1 MLCFLVSRRL
11 QGGEV
16 AKDPALCQVHKKV
29 DDSASTIRSDIY
41 IYIFVAAG
49 SPSPG
54 NDERLER
61 QVAGEQH
68 ENRSW
73 PLLWDQMRAWIAGMG
88 AGKEPVEAGAGD
100 GTSGGGLGQ
109 PSPAQVLTCCHHRLG
124 IRGVVAPSNPATRF
138 SWRVRDF
145 C

>member
-1 MLCFLVSRRL
+1 MLSLFYCRL

-29 DDSASTIRSDIY
+29 DDSASTIRS
-41 IYIFVAAG
+41 VAAAG

-73 PLLWDQMRAWIAGMG
+73 QSLWDQMRAWIAGMG
-88 AGKEPVEAGAGD
+88 AGKEPVEAGTGD
-100 GTSGGGLGQ
+100 GTSRRGLG
-109 PSPAQVLTCCHHRLG
+109 
-124 IRGVVAPSNPATRF
+124 
-138 SWRVRDF
+138 
-145 C
+145 